1 MRSHDQR
8 QKTYGVG
15 AVTGGRRFAFVLR
28 GGRFVFP
35 EFEFAGDGV
44 AERFAL
50 AFGRLALPLAF
61 RFWLRFE
68 FALALAFAFAGFR
81 LGVGLALGDTLLL
94 LPFCEVVPVSEFEF
108 TGVLASPLAGGRLIS
123 TATVWPTFTIS
134 PACGS

>member
-1 MRSHDQR
+1 MRSHDQC
-8 QKTYGVG
+8 KKIYGVG
-15 AVTGGRRFAFVLR
+15 AVTGGRRFVFVLR
-28 GGRFVFP
+28 GGRFAFP

-44 AERFAL
+44 DERFAL
-50 AFGRLALPLAF
+50 AFARLALPLAF

-68 FALALAFAFAGFR
+68 FAFALAFALAGFR
-81 LGVGLALGDTLLL
+81 FGVGLGLGETLLL
-94 LPFCEVVPVSEFEF
+94 LFCGLISVSEFEF